1 MFNFIPASS
10 YPLIYFNV
18 LLLMVVITYFRL
30 APKATFGEVNAI
42 TNNFFGIAFAILL
55 IFFVGYRPISWVFGD
70 MGSYA
75 HSFNLIKDG
84 YGSSKIINKDLLFDT
99 LTYYC
104 TKAMSINDYFFIL
117 AVLYITPLVI
127 ATKIMFKQQWLIAFL
142 MLITA
147 FSFWSYGTNG
157 LRNGIGTSIFILGLA
172 FAINRK
178 ILALSLM
185 VVAVLFHKSLSLPLF
200 AYILTI
206 FFNKTDLFLKF
217 WILAIPFSFVAGNYF
232 EGLFV
237 ASGLMEDRVIYY
249 LAGNLTKS
257 DYNIGFRWDFLL
269 YSASGVFA
277 GWYYI
282 YKLKIKD
289 KFYQQIYNIYLIT
302 NSFWVLIIRAP
313 FSNRF
318 AYLSWFML
326 SIVLIYPLL
335 KYYAVNRQPV
345 KVAQILLAN
354 IGFSYFMIVILGK

>member
-1 MFNFIPASS
+1 MFNFIPATS

-18 LLLMVVITYFRL
+18 LLLMVIITYFRL
-30 APKATFGEVNAI
+30 APKTTLGEVNAF
-42 TNNFFGIAFAILL
+42 TNNIFGVFFVIML
-55 IFFVGYRPISWVFGD
+55 IFFMGYRPISWVFGD

-75 HSFNLIKDG
+75 HSFNLIRDG
-84 YGSSKIINKDLLFDT
+84 FGSVNRINKDLLFDLIT
-99 LTYYC
+99 LYC
-104 TKAMSINDYFFIL
+104 SKNMAINDYFFIL
-117 AVLYITPLVI
+117 SILYIVPLVI
-127 ATKIMFKQQWLIAFL
+127 ACRIMFKQKWLIAFL

-147 FSFWSYGTNG
+147 FSFWTYGTNG
-157 LRNGIGTSIFILGLA
+157 LRNGIGTSVFILALA
-172 FAINRK
+172 LNRK
-178 ILALSLM
+178 ILTIGLM
-185 VVAVLFHKSLSLPLF
+185 VVAVLFHKSLALPLL
-200 AYILTI
+200 AYIITL
-206 FFNKTDLFLKF
+206 FFNKTDLYLRF
-217 WILAIPFSFVAGNYF
+217 WFLAIPFSFAAGNYF
-232 EGLFV
+232 EGLFI
-237 ASGLMEDRVIYY
+237 ASGLMEDRVTYY
-249 LAGNLTKS
+249 LAGNLSES
-257 DYNIGFRWDFLL
+257 DYNMSFRWDFLL

-302 NSFWVLIIRAP
+302 NMFWVLIIRAA

-335 KYYAVNRQPV
+335 KYYAVKKQPL